1 MESKN
6 SMKSESKMYQDWSQ
20 NPELTKVQFAKWTK
34 AEAEYYADAEYW
46 KGVQERMIKK
56 QEAQLVEWKR
66 QDEKYAKMSGAWDK
80 IEKDQ
85 AEMKKYTAAEIN
97 EAIHQIRIDRLKNI
111 LEPYV
116 Q

>member
-1 MESKN
+1 
-6 SMKSESKMYQDWSQ
+6 MYQDWSQ
-20 NPELTKVQFAKWTK
+20 NPELTKVQFAKWTQ

-46 KGVQERMIKK
+46 KRVQERMKNK
-56 QEAQLVEWKR
+56 QDAQIVEWKR
-66 QDEKYAKMSGAWDK
+66 QDEKYAKINAWDK
-80 IEKDQ
+80 VEKDQ
-85 AEMKKYTAAEIN
+85 QEMKKYTEAEIN